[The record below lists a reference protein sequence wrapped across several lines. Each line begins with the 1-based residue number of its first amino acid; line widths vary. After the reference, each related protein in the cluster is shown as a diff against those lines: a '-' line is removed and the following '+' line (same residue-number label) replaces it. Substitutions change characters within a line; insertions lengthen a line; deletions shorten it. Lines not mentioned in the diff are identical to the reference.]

1 MILKI
6 ATITFNHA
14 HNHGSM
20 LQTYALQQFV
30 YGLGNKAGA
39 VIDYRVIDYHTDN
52 QRAIYAVFKKNFSIK
67 SLMKNLIAARHIFT
81 LKKRHKSLNSS

>member
-52 QRAIYAVFKKNFSIK
+52 QRAIYAVSKRIFHQIINEEPDCCTAYFHSQKK
-67 SLMKNLIAARHIFT
+67 A
-81 LKKRHKSLNSS
+81 